1 MDYVDFDS
9 LAQKLAP
16 TLQVLEN
23 KRKEL
28 LRKGRS
34 EGLIYAAI
42 FLVVGVIALLILK
55 LEGIFGPIVIVVIS
69 VIIFITCIIGKIF
82 SKDFFSL
89 LTFIKNFREKRP
101 FCGTA
106 FSKLRWE
113 LQE

>member
-55 LEGIFGPIVIVVIS
+55 LEGIFGPIDVYKRQEYS
-69 VIIFITCIIGKIF
+69 NLFFHLSIT
-82 SKDFFSL
+82 
-89 LTFIKNFREKRP
+89 
-101 FCGTA
+101 
-106 FSKLRWE
+106 
-113 LQE
+113 

>member
-34 EGLIYAAI
+34 EGLIYAQ
-42 FLVVGVIALLILK
+42 K
-55 LEGIFGPIVIVVIS
+55 S
-69 VIIFITCIIGKIF
+69 DYK
-82 SKDFFSL
+82 FFSWIL
-89 LTFIKNFREKRP
+89 HFFVSSDAPVSHIFMYIL
-101 FCGTA
+101 
-106 FSKLRWE
+106 
-113 LQE
+113 

>member
-69 VIIFITCIIGKIF
+69 VIIFITCIINKSKIF
-82 SKDFFSL
+82 SFFIRRSGSEN
-89 LTFIKNFREKRP
+89 IH
-101 FCGTA
+101 A
-106 FSKLRWE
+106 F
-113 LQE
+113 

>member
-69 VIIFITCIIGKIF
+69 VIILLLVSIISRKYF
-82 SKDFFSL
+82 PL
-89 LTFIKNFREKRP
+89 FIKK
-101 FCGTA
+101 
-106 FSKLRWE
+106 KW
-113 LQE
+113 

>member
-55 LEGIFGPIVIVVIS
+55 LEGIFGPSNLSIS
-69 VIIFITCIIGKIF
+69 KAITPTTRKI
-82 SKDFFSL
+82 
-89 LTFIKNFREKRP
+89 
-101 FCGTA
+101 A
-106 FSKLRWE
+106 A
-113 LQE
+113 

>member
-34 EGLIYAAI
+34 EGLI
-42 FLVVGVIALLILK
+42 LSLIH
-55 LEGIFGPIVIVVIS
+55 I
-69 VIIFITCIIGKIF
+69 
-82 SKDFFSL
+82 
-89 LTFIKNFREKRP
+89 
-101 FCGTA
+101 
-106 FSKLRWE
+106 
-113 LQE
+113 

>member
-42 FLVVGVIALLILK
+42 FLVVGVIAWHSCKYPWLI
-55 LEGIFGPIVIVVIS
+55 FVV
-69 VIIFITCIIGKIF
+69 
-82 SKDFFSL
+82 
-89 LTFIKNFREKRP
+89 
-101 FCGTA
+101 
-106 FSKLRWE
+106 
-113 LQE
+113 

>member
-28 LRKGRS
+28 LRKERS

-55 LEGIFGPIVIVVIS
+55 LEGIFGPIVIVDRKS
-69 VIIFITCIIGKIF
+69 TRLN
-82 SKDFFSL
+82 SSHA
-89 LTFIKNFREKRP
+89 NESRMP
-101 FCGTA
+101 SSA
-106 FSKLRWE
+106 
-113 LQE
+113 

>member
-55 LEGIFGPIVIVVIS
+55 LEGIFGPIVIVVTVS
-69 VIIFITCIIGKIF
+69 YTHLRAHETKANLWSDCYCCY
-82 SKDFFSL
+82 
-89 LTFIKNFREKRP
+89 
-101 FCGTA
+101 FCNH
-106 FSKLRWE
+106 FYYLY
-113 LQE
+113 Q

>member
-34 EGLIYAAI
+34 EGLCCY
-42 FLVVGVIALLILK
+42 
-55 LEGIFGPIVIVVIS
+55 
-69 VIIFITCIIGKIF
+69 F
-82 SKDFFSL
+82 SGSRSDCFAN
-89 LTFIKNFREKRP
+89 T
-101 FCGTA
+101 
-106 FSKLRWE
+106 
-113 LQE
+113 